1 MAAPKR
7 QNIRQNITFRFR
19 IFFIIMLAA
28 FLLLVL
34 NLYKVVFV
42 QGPEL
47 REEASSIYIKER
59 MVEATRGNIYSDDGS
74 LLATS
79 LPKYRLGMDPN
90 VYNKSTKAGK
100 LFTAHVRELAEHL
113 ANFFKD
119 RTADEYYDKI
129 VSAKKRKLT
138 YILLNN
144 RLLDF
149 QERKL
154 VMNFPLFRENK
165 KSPVKTGIVFDK
177 VNVRYAPFGQMAYRT
192 VGYMKDK
199 IKVGLE
205 GAFDEELRGIPGKGY
220 FAKMDKNTWRPVE
233 NTPEIIP
240 QRGVD
245 LQTTIDVDIQD
256 IVELALMKAL
266 AGFKGSY
273 ATAIVMETATGEIK
287 AISNLTRNE
296 KSPTGYSE
304 FDNYAIEVSGNDP
317 GSVFKLPS
325 MMAMME
331 ESNMPLTDQVTTG
344 GKYTVFGKTMSDS
357 HDYGTL
363 TVQGVVEHSSNIGTI
378 KLMQRVFSKK
388 QAKFYDYLKRFHLI
402 EPLDFQIKPR
412 DPRPKFPLPPN
423 WHALQYMWSSV
434 GYSSNTSPLHLL
446 SFYNAIA
453 NNGYWIQ
460 PIIVRKATIGNEV
473 ITDFTLKQKKDKE
486 AICSPETLR
495 KIKIMLEGVVE
506 RGTGNNLKG
515 TPYGIAGKTGTAQ
528 SLVNGQYIKGA
539 QGGTYYVSFIGYFPV
554 KKPKYT
560 VLVAMDKPKGG
571 SEGTYA
577 RQVTAPVFKD
587 ISDHIYSR
595 DMKLQG
601 RLSGYLPD
609 SLNNAKMSHLIHPLD
624 HGVLYSNLGFPKVE
638 EDGRWMQFSLDK
650 KAVQNVPVSLLPK
663 VVPNVMGM
671 NLRDALFA
679 LENRGFKV
687 QAKGIGNVVSQSI
700 PAGTQLRKNALML
713 IQLH

>member
-1 MAAPKR
+1 
-7 QNIRQNITFRFR
+7 
-19 IFFIIMLAA
+19 
-28 FLLLVL
+28 
-34 NLYKVVFV
+34 
-42 QGPEL
+42 
-47 REEASSIYIKER
+47 
-59 MVEATRGNIYSDDGS
+59 
-74 LLATS
+74 
-79 LPKYRLGMDPN
+79 MDPS
-90 VYNKSTKAGK
+90 VYNKSTKAEK
-100 LFTAHVRELAEHL
+100 LFTAHVRDLAEHL

-129 VSAKKRKLT
+129 VLAKKNKLT
-138 YILLNN
+138 YLLLNN
-144 RLLDF
+144 RLLDY

-192 VGYMKDK
+192 VGYVKDK
-199 IKVGLE
+199 VKVGLE
-205 GAFDEELRGIPGKGY
+205 NSFDTELSGVPGKGY

-256 IVELALMKAL
+256 IVELALMKSL
-266 AGFKGSY
+266 ASFQGNY

-287 AISNLTRNE
+287 AISNLTKND

-304 FDNYAIEVSGNDP
+304 FANHAIEVSGNDP

-331 ESNMPLTDQVTTG
+331 ESNMPLTDLVTTG
-344 GKYTVFGKTMSDS
+344 GKYTIFGRTMSDS

-378 KLMQRVFSKK
+378 KLMQRVFASKP
-388 QAKFYDYLKRFHLI
+388 AKYYDYLKKFHLI
-402 EPLDFQIKPR
+402 EPLGFQIKPR
-412 DPRPKFPLPPN
+412 YHTPKFPLPPKWN
-423 WHALQYMWSSV
+423 ALQYMWSSV

-460 PIIVRKATIGNEV
+460 PIIVKKATIGNEV
-473 ITDFTLKQKKDKE
+473 ITDFTEKQKKDKE
-486 AICSPETLR
+486 PICSVETLR

-609 SLNNAKMSHLIHPLD
+609 SLNNAKLTHVIHPLD
-624 HGVLYSNLGFPKVE
+624 HGVLYANLGFPKVE

-650 KAVQNVPVSLLPK
+650 KAVKNVPVSLLPK

-687 QAKGIGNVVSQSI
+687 RANGMGNVISQSI
-700 PAGTQLRKNALML
+700 PAGTPLRKNALML

>member
-19 IFFIIMLAA
+19 IFFIFMFLA
-28 FLLLVL
+28 FVLLIL
-34 NLYKVVFV
+34 NLYKVVFI

-79 LPKYRLGMDPN
+79 LPKYRLGMDPS
-90 VYNKSTKAGK
+90 VYNKSTKAEK
-100 LFTAHVRELAEHL
+100 LFTAHVRDLAEHL

-129 VSAKKRKLT
+129 VLAKKNKLT
-138 YILLNN
+138 YLLLNN
-144 RLLDF
+144 RLLDY

-192 VGYMKDK
+192 VGYVKDK
-199 IKVGLE
+199 VKVGLE
-205 GAFDEELRGIPGKGY
+205 NSFDTELSGVPGKGY

-256 IVELALMKAL
+256 IVELALMKSL
-266 AGFKGSY
+266 ASFQGNY

-287 AISNLTRNE
+287 AISNLTKND

-304 FDNYAIEVSGNDP
+304 FANHAIEVSGNDP

-331 ESNMPLTDQVTTG
+331 ESNMPLTDLVTTG
-344 GKYTVFGKTMSDS
+344 GKYTIFGRTMSDS

-378 KLMQRVFSKK
+378 KLMQRVFASKP
-388 QAKFYDYLKRFHLI
+388 AKYYDYLKKFHLI
-402 EPLDFQIKPR
+402 EPLGFQIKPR
-412 DPRPKFPLPPN
+412 YHTPKFPLPPKWN
-423 WHALQYMWSSV
+423 ALQYMWSSV

-460 PIIVRKATIGNEV
+460 PIIVKKATIGNEV
-473 ITDFTLKQKKDKE
+473 ITDFTEKQKKDKE
-486 AICSPETLR
+486 PICSVETLR

-609 SLNNAKMSHLIHPLD
+609 SLNNAKLTHVIHPLD
-624 HGVLYSNLGFPKVE
+624 HGVLYANLGFPKVE

-650 KAVQNVPVSLLPK
+650 KAVKNVPVSLLPK

-687 QAKGIGNVVSQSI
+687 RANGMGNVISQSI
-700 PAGTQLRKNALML
+700 PAGTPLRKNALML

>member
-19 IFFIIMLAA
+19 IFFIFMLLA
-28 FLLLVL
+28 FILLVL
-34 NLYKVVFV
+34 NLYKVVFI

-79 LPKYRLGMDPN
+79 LPKYRLGMDPS
-90 VYNKSTKAGK
+90 VYNKSTKAEK

-129 VSAKKRKLT
+129 VSAKKNKRT
-138 YILLNN
+138 YLLLNN
-144 RLLDF
+144 RLLDY
-149 QERKL
+149 QERKV

-199 IKVGLE
+199 VKVGLE
-205 GAFDEELRGIPGKGY
+205 NSFDTELRGVPGKGY

-256 IVELALMKAL
+256 IVELSLMKAL
-266 AGFKGSY
+266 ADFKGNY

-287 AISNLTRNE
+287 AISNLTKND

-304 FDNYAIEVSGNDP
+304 FANHAIEVSENDP

-325 MMAMME
+325 MMAMLE
-331 ESNMPLTDQVTTG
+331 ESNMPLTDMVTTG
-344 GKYTVFGKTMSDS
+344 GKYTVFNKTMSDS
-357 HDYGTL
+357 HDYGTI
-363 TVQGVVEHSSNIGTI
+363 TVQGVIEHSSNIGTI
-378 KLMQRVFSKK
+378 KLMQRVFSQK
-388 QAKFYDYLKRFHLI
+388 QAKYYDYLKKFHLI

-412 DPRPKFPLPPN
+412 YHTPKFPLPPK
-423 WHALQYMWSSV
+423 WDALQYMWSSV
-434 GYSSNTSPLHLL
+434 GYSSNSSPLHLL
-446 SFYNAIA
+446 TFYNAIA

-460 PIIVRKATIGNEV
+460 PIIVKKATIGNEV
-473 ITDFTLKQKKDKE
+473 ITDFTEKQKKDKE
-486 AICSPETLR
+486 PICSAETLK

-506 RGTGNNLKG
+506 RGTGTNLKG

-528 SLVNGQYIKGA
+528 RRVNGQYIK
-539 QGGTYYVSFIGYFPV
+539 GTYYVSFIGYFPA

-560 VLVAMDKPKGG
+560 MLVAMDKPEGS

-587 ISDHIYSR
+587 ISDHIYAR
-595 DMKLQG
+595 DMKLQR

-609 SLNNAKMSHLIHPLD
+609 SLNNAKLSHVIHPLD
-624 HGVLYSNLGFPKVE
+624 HGVLYANLGFPKVE

-687 QAKGIGNVVSQSI
+687 RANGMGNVTSQSI
-700 PAGTQLRKNALML
+700 PAGTPLRKNALML

>member
-28 FLLLVL
+28 FFLLVG
-34 NLYKVVFV
+34 NLYKLVFI

-59 MVEATRGNIYSDDGS
+59 MVDATRGNIYSDDGS

-79 LPKYRLGMDPN
+79 LPKYRLGMDAS
-90 VYNKSTKAGK
+90 VYNKSTKAEK
-100 LFTAHVRELAEHL
+100 LFNAHVRELAEHL

-129 VSAKKRKLT
+129 VSAKKNKRT
-138 YILLNN
+138 YLLLNN

-199 IKVGLE
+199 VKVGLE

-245 LQTTIDVDIQD
+245 LQSTLDVDIQD

-266 AGFKGSY
+266 ADFKGNY

-287 AISNLTRNE
+287 AISNLTKNVN
-296 KSPTGYSE
+296 SPTGYSE
-304 FDNYAIEVSGNDP
+304 FANHAIEVSENDP

-325 MMAMME
+325 MMAMLE
-331 ESNMPLTDQVTTG
+331 ESKMPLTDMVTTG
-344 GKYTVFGKTMSDS
+344 GKYTVFNRTMSDS
-357 HDYGTL
+357 HDYGTI

-378 KLMQRVFSKK
+378 KLMQRVFSQK
-388 QAKFYDYLKRFHLI
+388 QAKYYDYLKKFHLI

-412 DPRPKFPLPPN
+412 YYTPKFPLPPK
-423 WHALQYMWSSV
+423 WDALQYMWSSV

-460 PIIVRKATIGNEV
+460 PIIVKKATIGNEV
-473 ITDFTLKQKKDKE
+473 ITDFTEKQKKDKE
-486 AICSPETLR
+486 PICSAETLK

-506 RGTGNNLKG
+506 RGTGTNLKG
-515 TPYGIAGKTGTAQ
+515 TAYGIAGKTGTAQ
-528 SLVNGQYIKGA
+528 RRVNGQYIK
-539 QGGTYYVSFIGYFPV
+539 GTYYVSFIGYFPV

-560 VLVAMDKPKGG
+560 MLVAMDKPEGN

-609 SLNNAKMSHLIHPLD
+609 SLNNAKLTHLIHPMD

-638 EDGRWMQFSLDK
+638 EDGRWMQFSLVK

-687 QAKGIGNVVSQSI
+687 RAKGMGNVVSQSI
-700 PAGTQLRKNALML
+700 PAGTPLRKNGLML

>member
-19 IFFIIMLAA
+19 IFFIFMLLA
-28 FLLLVL
+28 FALLVL
-34 NLYKVVFV
+34 NLYKVVFI

-79 LPKYRLGMDPN
+79 LPKYRLGMDPS
-90 VYNKSTKAGK
+90 VYNKSTKAEK

-129 VSAKKRKLT
+129 VSAKKNKRT
-138 YILLNN
+138 YLLLNN
-144 RLLDF
+144 RLLDY
-149 QERKL
+149 QERKV

-192 VGYMKDK
+192 VGYVKDK
-199 IKVGLE
+199 VKVGLE
-205 GAFDEELRGIPGKGY
+205 NSFDTELRGVPGKGY

-256 IVELALMKAL
+256 IVELSLMKAL
-266 AGFKGSY
+266 ADFKGNY

-287 AISNLTRNE
+287 AISNLTKND

-304 FDNYAIEVSGNDP
+304 FANHAIEVSENDP

-331 ESNMPLTDQVTTG
+331 ESNLPLTDLVTTG
-344 GKYTVFGKTMSDS
+344 GKYTVFNKTMSDS
-357 HDYGTL
+357 HDYGTI
-363 TVQGVVEHSSNIGTI
+363 TVQGVIEHSSNIGTI
-378 KLMQRVFSKK
+378 KLMQRVFSQK
-388 QAKFYDYLKRFHLI
+388 QAKFYDYLKKFHLI

-412 DPRPKFPLPPN
+412 YHTPKFPLPPK
-423 WHALQYMWSSV
+423 WDALQYMWSSV
-434 GYSSNTSPLHLL
+434 GYSSNSSPLHLL
-446 SFYNAIA
+446 TFYNAIA

-460 PIIVRKATIGNEV
+460 PIIVKKATIGNEV
-473 ITDFTLKQKKDKE
+473 ITDFTEKQKKDKE
-486 AICSPETLR
+486 PICSAETLK

-506 RGTGNNLKG
+506 RGTGTNLKG

-528 SLVNGQYIKGA
+528 RRVNGQYIK
-539 QGGTYYVSFIGYFPV
+539 GTYYVSFIGYFPV

-560 VLVAMDKPKGG
+560 MLVAMDKPEGS

-587 ISDHIYSR
+587 ISDHIYAR

-609 SLNNAKMSHLIHPLD
+609 SLNNAKMNHVIHPLD
-624 HGVLYSNLGFPKVE
+624 HGVLYANLGFPKVE

-687 QAKGIGNVVSQSI
+687 RANGMGNVISQSI
-700 PAGTQLRKNALML
+700 PAGTPLRKNALML

>member
-19 IFFIIMLAA
+19 IFCIIMLAA
-28 FLLLVL
+28 FFLLVG
-34 NLYKVVFV
+34 NLYKLVFI

-59 MVEATRGNIYSDDGS
+59 MVDATRGNIYSDDGS

-79 LPKYRLGMDPN
+79 LPKYRLGMDPS
-90 VYNKSTKAGK
+90 VYNKSTKAEK

-129 VSAKKRKLT
+129 VSAKKNKRT
-138 YILLNN
+138 YLLLNN

-199 IKVGLE
+199 VKVGLE
-205 GAFDEELRGIPGKGY
+205 GAFDTELRGVPGKGF
-220 FAKMDKNTWRPVE
+220 FAKMDKNTWRPLE

-245 LQTTIDVDIQD
+245 LQTTLDVDIQD

-266 AGFKGSY
+266 ADFKGNY

-287 AISNLTRNE
+287 AISNLTKNE
-296 KSPTGYSE
+296 NSPTGYSE
-304 FDNYAIEVSGNDP
+304 FANHAIEVSENDP

-325 MMAMME
+325 MMAMLE
-331 ESNMPLTDQVTTG
+331 ESKMPLTDMVTTG
-344 GKYTVFGKTMSDS
+344 GKYTVFNRTMSDS
-357 HDYGTL
+357 HDYGTI

-378 KLMQRVFSKK
+378 KLMQRVFSQK
-388 QAKFYDYLKRFHLI
+388 QAKYYDYLKKFHLI

-412 DPRPKFPLPPN
+412 YYTPKFPLPPK
-423 WHALQYMWSSV
+423 WDALQYMWSSV

-460 PIIVRKATIGNEV
+460 PIIVKKATIGNEV
-473 ITDFTLKQKKDKE
+473 ITDFTEKQKKDKE
-486 AICSPETLR
+486 PICSAETLK

-506 RGTGNNLKG
+506 RGTGTNLKG
-515 TPYGIAGKTGTAQ
+515 TAYGIAGKTGTAQ
-528 SLVNGQYIKGA
+528 RRVNGQYIK
-539 QGGTYYVSFIGYFPV
+539 GTYYVSFIGYFPV
-554 KKPKYT
+554 KNPKYT
-560 VLVAMDKPKGG
+560 MLVAMDKPEGN

-609 SLNNAKMSHLIHPLD
+609 SLNNAKLTHMIHPLD

-638 EDGRWMQFSLDK
+638 EDGRWMQFSLVK

-687 QAKGIGNVVSQSI
+687 RAQGMGNVTAQSI
-700 PAGTQLRKNALML
+700 PAGTPLRKNALML

>member
-34 NLYKVVFV
+34 NLYKVVFI
-42 QGPEL
+42 QGHEL

-59 MVEATRGNIYSDDGS
+59 MVDATRGNIYSDDGS

-79 LPKYRLGMDPN
+79 LPKYRLGMDPS
-90 VYNKSTKAGK
+90 VYNKSTKAEK

-199 IKVGLE
+199 VKVGLE

-344 GKYTVFGKTMSDS
+344 GKYTIFGKTMSDS

-363 TVQGVVEHSSNIGTI
+363 TVQAVVEKSSNIGTI

-388 QAKFYDYLKRFHLI
+388 PAKFYNYLQKFHLI

-412 DPRPKFPLPPN
+412 DPRPKFPLPPT

-460 PIIVRKATIGNEV
+460 PIIVKKATIGNEV

-486 AICSPETLR
+486 TICSAETLK

-609 SLNNAKMSHLIHPLD
+609 SLNNAKMSHLIHPMD
-624 HGVLYSNLGFPKVE
+624 HGVLYANLGFPKVE

-687 QAKGIGNVVSQSI
+687 RAKGMGNVVSQSI
-700 PAGTQLRKNALML
+700 PAGTPLRKNALML

>member
-19 IFFIIMLAA
+19 IFFIFMLLA
-28 FLLLVL
+28 FVLLVL
-34 NLYKVVFV
+34 NLYKLVFI

-79 LPKYRLGMDPN
+79 LPKYRLGMDPS
-90 VYNKSTKAGK
+90 VYNKSTKAEK
-100 LFTAHVRELAEHL
+100 LFTVNVRDLAEHL

-129 VSAKKRKLT
+129 VSAKKNKRT
-138 YILLNN
+138 YLLLNN
-144 RLLDF
+144 RLLDY

-199 IKVGLE
+199 VKVGLE
-205 GAFDEELRGIPGKGY
+205 GAFDTELRGIPGKGY

-256 IVELALMKAL
+256 IVELSLMKAL
-266 AGFKGSY
+266 ADFKGNY

-287 AISNLTRNE
+287 AISNLTKND

-304 FDNYAIEVSGNDP
+304 FANHAIEVSEHDP

-325 MMAMME
+325 MMAMLE
-331 ESNMPLTDQVTTG
+331 EANLPLTDMVTTG
-344 GKYTVFGKTMSDS
+344 GKYTVYNKTMTDS
-357 HDYGTL
+357 HDYGTI
-363 TVQGVVEHSSNIGTI
+363 TVQGVIEHSSNIGTI
-378 KLMQRVFSKK
+378 KLMQRVFASK
-388 QAKFYDYLKRFHLI
+388 QAKFYDYLKKFHLI
-402 EPLDFQIKPR
+402 DPLDFQITPRYKKPN
-412 DPRPKFPLPPN
+412 FPLPPK
-423 WHALQYMWSSV
+423 WDALQYMWSSV

-446 SFYNAIA
+446 TFYNAIA

-460 PIIVRKATIGNEV
+460 PIIVKKATIGNEV
-473 ITDFTLKQKKDKE
+473 ITDFTEQQKKDKE
-486 AICSPETLR
+486 PMCSAETLK

-506 RGTGNNLKG
+506 RGTGTNLKG

-528 SLVNGQYIKGA
+528 RRVNGQYIK
-539 QGGTYYVSFIGYFPV
+539 GTYYVSFIGYFPA

-560 VLVAMDKPKGG
+560 MLVAMDKPEGS

-587 ISDHIYSR
+587 ISDHIYAR
-595 DMKLQG
+595 DMKLQR

-609 SLNNAKMSHLIHPLD
+609 SLNNAKLTHMIHPLD
-624 HGVLYSNLGFPKVE
+624 HGVLYANLGFPKVE
-638 EDGRWMQFSLDK
+638 EDGRWLQFSLDK

-687 QAKGIGNVVSQSI
+687 RANGMGNVISQSI
-700 PAGTQLRKNALML
+700 PAGTPLRKNALML

>member
-19 IFFIIMLAA
+19 IFFIFMFLA
-28 FLLLVL
+28 FVLLIL
-34 NLYKVVFV
+34 NLYKVVFI

-79 LPKYRLGMDPN
+79 LPKYRLGMDPS
-90 VYNKSTKAGK
+90 VYNKSTKAEK
-100 LFTAHVRELAEHL
+100 LFTAHVRDLAEHL

-129 VSAKKRKLT
+129 VLAKKNKLT
-138 YILLNN
+138 YLLLNN
-144 RLLDF
+144 RLLDY

-165 KSPVKTGIVFDK
+165 KSPVKTGMVFDK

-192 VGYMKDK
+192 VGYVKDK
-199 IKVGLE
+199 VKVGLE
-205 GAFDEELRGIPGKGY
+205 NSFDTELSGVPGKGY

-256 IVELALMKAL
+256 IVELALMKSL
-266 AGFKGSY
+266 ASFQGNY

-287 AISNLTRNE
+287 AISNLTKND

-304 FDNYAIEVSGNDP
+304 FANHAIEVSGNDP

-331 ESNMPLTDQVTTG
+331 ESNMPLTDLVTTG
-344 GKYTVFGKTMSDS
+344 GKYTIFGRTMSDS

-378 KLMQRVFSKK
+378 KLMQRVFASK
-388 QAKFYDYLKRFHLI
+388 QAKYYDYLKKFHLI
-402 EPLDFQIKPR
+402 EPLGFQIKPR
-412 DPRPKFPLPPN
+412 YHTPKFPLPPK
-423 WHALQYMWSSV
+423 WDALQYMWSSV

-460 PIIVRKATIGNEV
+460 PIIVKKATIGNEV
-473 ITDFTLKQKKDKE
+473 ITDFTEKQKKDKE
-486 AICSPETLR
+486 PICSVETLK

-609 SLNNAKMSHLIHPLD
+609 SLNNAKLTHMIHPLD
-624 HGVLYSNLGFPKVE
+624 HGVLYANLGFPKVE

-650 KAVQNVPVSLLPK
+650 KAVKNVPVSLLPK

-687 QAKGIGNVVSQSI
+687 RANGMGNVISQSI
-700 PAGTQLRKNALML
+700 PAGTPLRKNALML

>member
-28 FLLLVL
+28 FFLLVG
-34 NLYKVVFV
+34 NLYKLVFI
-42 QGPEL
+42 QGHEL

-59 MVEATRGNIYSDDGS
+59 MVDATRGNIYSDDGS

-79 LPKYRLGMDPN
+79 LPKYRLGMDPS
-90 VYNKSTKAGK
+90 VYNKSTKAEK

-129 VSAKKRKLT
+129 VSAKKNKRT
-138 YILLNN
+138 YLLLNN

-199 IKVGLE
+199 VKVGLE
-205 GAFDEELRGIPGKGY
+205 GAFDTELRGVPGKGY
-220 FAKMDKNTWRPVE
+220 FAKMDKNTWRPIE

-245 LQTTIDVDIQD
+245 LQTTLDVDIQD

-266 AGFKGSY
+266 ADFKGNY

-287 AISNLTRNE
+287 AISNLTKNAS
-296 KSPTGYSE
+296 SPTGYSE
-304 FDNYAIEVSGNDP
+304 FANHAIEVSEHDP

-325 MMAMME
+325 MMAMLE
-331 ESNMPLTDQVTTG
+331 ESKMPLTDMVTTG
-344 GKYTVFGKTMSDS
+344 GKYTVFNRTMSDS
-357 HDYGTL
+357 HDYGTI
-363 TVQGVVEHSSNIGTI
+363 TVQGVIEHSSNIGTI
-378 KLMQRVFSKK
+378 KLMQRVFSQK
-388 QAKFYDYLKRFHLI
+388 QAKYYDYLKKFHLI

-412 DPRPKFPLPPN
+412 YYTPKFPLPPK
-423 WHALQYMWSSV
+423 WDALQYMWSSV

-446 SFYNAIA
+446 TFYNAIA

-460 PIIVRKATIGNEV
+460 PIIVKKATIGNEV
-473 ITDFTLKQKKDKE
+473 ITDFTVKQKKDKE
-486 AICSPETLR
+486 PICSAETLK

-506 RGTGNNLKG
+506 RGTGTNLKG
-515 TPYGIAGKTGTAQ
+515 TAYGIAGKTGTAQ
-528 SLVNGQYIKGA
+528 RRGVNGQYIK
-539 QGGTYYVSFIGYFPV
+539 GTYYVSFIGYFPV
-554 KKPKYT
+554 KNPKYT
-560 VLVAMDKPKGG
+560 MLVAMDKPEGS

-587 ISDHIYSR
+587 IADHIYSR
-595 DMKLQG
+595 DMKLQR

-609 SLNNAKMSHLIHPLD
+609 SLNNAKISHMIHPLD
-624 HGVLYSNLGFPKVE
+624 HGVLYANLGFPKVE
-638 EDGRWMQFSLDK
+638 EDGRWMQFTLDK
-650 KAVQNVPVSLLPK
+650 KAVQNVPISLLPK

-687 QAKGIGNVVSQSI
+687 RAQGVGNVIAQSI
-700 PAGTQLRKNALML
+700 PAGTPLRKNALML